1 MIHFQKKTVMEDKS
15 NIAVRLICMGVKD
28 QDPLPDVFFFRPM
41 FMNDTTLSASAQIRP
56 SDISV
61 LFKIPHAVA
70 MCFDSYMAS
79 SLHDWFSLEQDRYT
93 FTYEP
98 LYTVDEHLFASD
110 AKIDATC
117 P

>member
-1 MIHFQKKTVMEDKS
+1 
-15 NIAVRLICMGVKD
+15 MGVKD

-41 FMNDTTLSASAQIRP
+41 FMNDATNSASVQIRP

-61 LFKIPHAVA
+61 LFCIPHAVA
-70 MCFDSYMAS
+70 MCFDSYMAG
-79 SLHDWFSLEQDRYT
+79 SLHDWFALDRERYT

-98 LYTVDEHLFASD
+98 LYPEDEHLFVTD